1 MTSEMSLFNHKSSL
15 FRYEVKWIQ
24 WFPSQLSLTCCIES
38 NNSNPHSLKDY
49 IFVNSPEWKRTISG
63 ELNIKYE
70 HKLMCVALHIW
81 WINWMTGKRG
91 QNWLLWPKT
100 LNTFGKLDLKMRQM
114 LGVMEGAKLGQ
125 HCPSSRRLGV
135 QTWCPRNSLCREGLL
150 VTLWILEEGRWWK
163 TLPLPLHSLV

>member
-1 MTSEMSLFNHKSSL
+1 
-15 FRYEVKWIQ
+15 
-24 WFPSQLSLTCCIES
+24 
-38 NNSNPHSLKDY
+38 
-49 IFVNSPEWKRTISG
+49 
-63 ELNIKYE
+63 
-70 HKLMCVALHIW
+70 
-81 WINWMTGKRG
+81 
-91 QNWLLWPKT
+91 
-100 LNTFGKLDLKMRQM
+100 M